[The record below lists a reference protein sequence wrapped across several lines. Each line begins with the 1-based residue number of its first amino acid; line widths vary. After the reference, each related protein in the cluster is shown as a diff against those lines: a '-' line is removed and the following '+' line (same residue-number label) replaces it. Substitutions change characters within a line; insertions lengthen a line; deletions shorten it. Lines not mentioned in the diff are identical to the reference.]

1 MSVIEC
7 NSINQVIN
15 ELLIAFQDCNKIKNS
30 DLRKL
35 VELISAVNTCSNGG
49 VDYGRLLTNTYEPLT
64 DTVITYP
71 INDFHAISVLV
82 VEGSAVYQGVT
93 FPVGG
98 KVEIEFTNLNQQEFL
113 FTAKANSKIFVERIV
128 ESIEEI

>member
-1 MSVIEC
+1 MIIEC

-30 DLRKL
+30 DLRRL
-35 VELISAVNTCSNGG
+35 VELVSAVNTCSNGG
-49 VDYGRLLTNTYEPLT
+49 IDYGKLLTNTYEPIS

-71 INDFHAISVLV
+71 INDFHSISVLV
-82 VEGSAVYQGVT
+82 VVGEAVYQGVT

-98 KVEIEFTNLNQQEFL
+98 KIEIEFTNLNQQL
-113 FTAKANSKIFVERIV
+113 FSFTVKAGSTVFVERIV
-128 ESIEEI
+128 ETI

>member
-1 MSVIEC
+1 MIIEC

-35 VELISAVNTCSNGG
+35 VELVSAVNTCNNGG
-49 VDYGRLLTNTYEPLT
+49 VSYDTIITNTYEPLI
-64 DTVITYP
+64 DAVITYP
-71 INDFHAISVLV
+71 VNDFHAISVLV
-82 VEGSAVYQGVT
+82 VEGEAVYQGVT

-98 KVEIEFTNLNQQEFL
+98 KVEIEFTNLNQQEFS
-113 FTAKANSKIFVERIV
+113 FTTKAGSKVFVERI
-128 ESIEEI
+128 IETV

>member
-1 MSVIEC
+1 MAVIEC

-35 VELISAVNTCSNGG
+35 VELVSAVNTCQNGG
-49 VDYGRLLTNTYEPLT
+49 VDYGELLTDTYNPVS

-82 VEGSAVYQGVT
+82 VGGEAVYQGVN

-98 KVEIEFTNLNQQEFL
+98 KIEIEFTNLNQQSFS
-113 FTAKANSKIFVERIV
+113 FTAKAGSTIFVERI
-128 ESIEEI
+128 IETI

>member
-1 MSVIEC
+1 MLIEC

-49 VDYGRLLTNTYEPLT
+49 VDYGELLTDTYT
-64 DTVITYP
+64 SISDTVITYP
-71 INDFHAISVLV
+71 VNNFHAISVLV
-82 VEGSAVYQGVT
+82 VEGEAVYQGIT
-93 FPVGG
+93 FPIGG
-98 KVEIEFTNLNQQEFL
+98 KVELEFTNLNQQSFS
-113 FTAKANSKIFVERIV
+113 FTAKAGSTIFVERIV
-128 ESIEEI
+128 ETV